1 MNRLVLIGN
10 GFDLA
15 HDFNTSYA
23 NFINWYWEQWGE
35 RLRSH
40 AEPVESDELC
50 SFKLKG
56 NTPWYARWSGNRYQK
71 EDYTPC
77 EAKDIVRIAKEDKN
91 LCDFNY
97 LSPFFEQIN
106 KSIETKRWVDIEH
119 EYYSQLINLK
129 NYKLTINRRE
139 RDYQTLNKRLE
150 FLRDKLIEYL
160 LIESKRNTI
169 KIEEIEEKIYRPIM
183 QKEIAVGN
191 KKLLGEHFL
200 VKYYDTSYIML
211 LNFNY
216 TDTPLRYTE
225 WRRNITIN
233 YIHGHLDD
241 PKSVIFG
248 YGDELDKEF
257 PRLKEEYDNECLRH
271 AKSTNYLES
280 DNYRKM
286 LEFIESEPFQV
297 VIMGHSCGTSD
308 RTLLN
313 TIFEH
318 PNCVSIKP
326 YYYINDKGEDNYQ
339 ELVQNIYRNFTD
351 MKLMR
356 DRVVSKEKCEPLS
369 RGTGSAVS

>member
-15 HDFNTSYA
+15 HDLNTKYED
-23 NFINWYWEQWGE
+23 FITWYWGQWG
-35 RLRSH
+35 RRLLRSEH
-40 AEPVESDELC
+40 AIESDELC
-50 SFKLKG
+50 SFELRP
-56 NTPWYARWSGNRYQK
+56 TQWYSIWFQFWSGHYLK
-71 EDYTPC
+71 P
-77 EAKDIVRIAKEDKN
+77 RIP
-91 LCDFNY
+91 Y
-97 LSPFFEQIN
+97 LPWEEHEVVEQLKKHPEYCNFSYSSPFFEQIN
-106 KSIETKRWVDIEH
+106 NSIETKRWVDIEH
-119 EYYSQLINLK
+119 EYYSQLINVK
-129 NYKLTINRRE
+129 NYNSHFERE
-139 RDYQTLNKRLE
+139 IDYLTLNKRLE

-169 KIEEIEEKIYRPIM
+169 KFEGIEEKIYRPIM
-183 QKEIAVGN
+183 QKEVAVGN
-191 KKLLGEHFL
+191 RNLLGAKFL
-200 VKYYDTSYIML
+200 VQYYDTSYIML

-216 TDTPLRYTE
+216 TNTPQRYMGLHP
-225 WRRNITIN
+225 NVTIN

-241 PKSVIFG
+241 PDSVIFG

-271 AKSTNYLES
+271 AKSVNYLDS

-286 LEFIESEPFQV
+286 LEFIESDPFQV

-326 YYYINDKGEDNYQ
+326 YYYINEKREDNYQ
-339 ELVQNIYRNFTD
+339 ELVQNIYRNFTN

-356 DRVVSKEKCEPLS
+356 DRVVSKKLTEPL
-369 RGTGSAVS
+369 TTP

>member
-1 MNRLVLIGN
+1 MNR
-10 GFDLA
+10 
-15 HDFNTSYA
+15 
-23 NFINWYWEQWGE
+23 
-35 RLRSH
+35 
-40 AEPVESDELC
+40 
-50 SFKLKG
+50 
-56 NTPWYARWSGNRYQK
+56 
-71 EDYTPC
+71 
-77 EAKDIVRIAKEDKN
+77 
-91 LCDFNY
+91 
-97 LSPFFEQIN
+97 
-106 KSIETKRWVDIEH
+106 
-119 EYYSQLINLK
+119 
-129 NYKLTINRRE
+129 
-139 RDYQTLNKRLE
+139 RLE

-160 LIESKRNTI
+160 SNESKKNFTVI
-169 KIEEIEEKIYRPIM
+169 KEIEEKIYRLISID
-183 QKEIAVGN
+183 EIYVGN
-191 KKLLGEHFL
+191 RNYLGPKFL
-200 VKYYDTSYIML
+200 EQYYDTSYIML

-216 TDTPLRYTE
+216 TNTPQRYMV
-225 WRRNITIN
+225 NHAHVTIN
-233 YIHGHLDD
+233 YIHGHLND

-271 AKSTNYLES
+271 AKSINYLDS

-356 DRVVSKEKCEPLS
+356 DRVVSKKLTEPLTTPKQENS
-369 RGTGSAVS
+369 E